1 MIPHKFPRS
10 TSRKRIE
17 QAFYLVGGAF
27 VLLAG
32 KVLWM
37 QSFSQASATALTDK
51 TFTRA
56 EVLPARRGQILG
68 ADGTAMAVTIDE
80 YTIAANPRAYSAADK
95 DKLSSILADT
105 IGGNQAEYRAELNQT
120 ERANGTANHYVKL
133 AKHVDE
139 DKAQKL
145 KKLMG
150 PQPKETRKDRT
161 ARKEFWA
168 NVQLEASPRRHY
180 PMGQFAPQLVGF
192 TTNSGIGV
200 DGMEKAWEETLD
212 GAPGARES
220 LIDAQGRAVPGTVT
234 TWKEPIEGET
244 IVTTIDPKIQATAD
258 ATMTHVYQKYKPN
271 FCVAVVMKPATGEIV
286 AVSTAPGYDPNN
298 RPANMVDLA
307 TNRAFSYAYEPGSTW
322 KIITASAAV
331 ENIPD
336 WQSKKFFVN
345 GVTQAGKY
353 TIHDWQF
360 WSGRV
365 KPEMKGLS
373 EGIRDSSN
381 VTMYDFAKLMPRH
394 VLKDYARKF
403 GIAPKVEM
411 PGAKTEDVPGFD
423 KSELPGFNVAPGYL
437 ARSEPNTWSAA
448 QYANFSFGQGMMI
461 TPLQLAQ
468 IGGVVANGGVMMK
481 PMLVKEIRDA
491 RGKTLKTYQPE
502 EVRRVIKP
510 ETAREVTKMMRR
522 VVYEGSARRSV
533 FVPGYAAVG
542 KTGSAQKAIGKSGYS
557 AGKFISSFVGFLPM
571 DKPKY
576 VIAVMA
582 DEPHGSHW
590 GSEVCGPAFTD
601 IAKEAMLAMR
611 LEEGADA
618 PKPDPNLM
626 EPPTGKTH

>member
-10 TSRKRIE
+10 KSRKRIE
-17 QAFYLVGGAF
+17 QAFYTVGGVF
-27 VLLAG
+27 LLLGG

-37 QSFSQASATALTDK
+37 QAMPDASATALTDK
-51 TFTRA
+51 TFERS
-56 EVLPARRGQILG
+56 EILPARRGQILG
-68 ADGTAMAVTIDE
+68 ADGMAMAVTIDE
-80 YTIAANPRAYSAADK
+80 YTIAANPRAYSSADK
-95 DKLSSILADT
+95 EKLARVLAEI
-105 IGGNQAEYRAELNQT
+105 IGGNQEMYRAELSKT
-120 ERANGTANHYVKL
+120 ERTNGSSVYYVRL
-133 AKHVDE
+133 ARHVDE
-139 DKAQKL
+139 ARAQKL
-145 KKLMG
+145 KELMG
-150 PQPKETRKDRT
+150 PQAKETRKERT
-161 ARKEFWA
+161 ARKDFWA

-220 LIDAQGRAVPGTVT
+220 LVDAQGRAVPGTVT
-234 TWKEPIEGET
+234 TWKEPVDGES
-244 IVTTIDPKIQATAD
+244 IVTTIDPKIQAAAD
-258 ATMTHVYQKYKPN
+258 ATMTHIFEKYKPN
-271 FCVAVVMKPATGEIV
+271 FCVAVVMKPNTGELV

-298 RPANMVDLA
+298 RPQNMVDVA

-336 WQSKKFFVN
+336 WQSKQFFVN

-394 VLKDYARKF
+394 VLRDYAHKF
-403 GIAPKVEM
+403 GI
-411 PGAKTEDVPGFD
+411 GDRID
-423 KSELPGFNVAPGYL
+423 LPGFNVARGYV
-437 ARSEPNTWSAA
+437 AGSDPQTWSAA

-468 IGGVVANGGVMMK
+468 IGGVVANDGVMMK
-481 PMLVKEIRDA
+481 PMLIKEVRDA
-491 RGKTLKTYQPE
+491 RGKTLVTYQPE
-502 EVRRVIKP
+502 TLRRVIAP

-533 FVPGYAAVG
+533 FVPGYASVG

>member
-10 TSRKRIE
+10 KSRKRIE
-17 QAFYLVGGAF
+17 KAFYVVGGAF
-27 VLLAG
+27 VLLGG

-37 QSFSQASATALTDK
+37 QAVPEASATALSDK

-56 EVLPARRGQILG
+56 EILPARRGQILG

-80 YTIAANPRAYSAADK
+80 YTIVANPRAYSAVNK
-95 DKLSSILADT
+95 DKLARVLASI
-105 IGGNQAEYRAELNQT
+105 IGGNEKDYRAELNETQ
-120 ERANGTANHYVKL
+120 RANGTANYYVRL
-133 AKHVDE
+133 ARHVDE
-139 DKAQKL
+139 NRAQKL
-145 KKLMG
+145 IDLMG
-150 PQPKETRKDRT
+150 PQPKETRKART
-161 ARKEFWA
+161 MRKEFWA
-168 NVQLEASPRRHY
+168 NVHLEASPRRHY

-200 DGMEKAWEETLD
+200 DGMEKAWDETLD

-234 TWKEPIEGET
+234 TWKEPVEGET
-244 IVTTIDPKIQATAD
+244 VVTTIDPKIQAVAD
-258 ATMTHVYQKYKPN
+258 ATMTRIYQKYKPN
-271 FCVAVVMKPATGEIV
+271 FCVAVVMKPTTGELV

-307 TNRAFSYAYEPGSTW
+307 TNRAFSYNYEPGSTW

-336 WQSKKFFVN
+336 WQNKQFFIN

-365 KPEMKGLS
+365 KPGMKGLS

-394 VLKDYARKF
+394 VLRDYARKF
-403 GIAPKVEM
+403 GIGDK
-411 PGAKTEDVPGFD
+411 ED
-423 KSELPGFNVAPGYL
+423 LPGFNVARGYL
-437 ARSEPNTWSAA
+437 AGSDPKTWSAA

-468 IGGVVANGGVMMK
+468 IGSVVANDGVMMK
-481 PMLVKEIRDA
+481 PMLIKEVRDA
-491 RGKTLKTYQPE
+491 RGKTIKTYQPE
-502 EVRRVIKP
+502 ALRRVIQP
-510 ETAREVTKMMRR
+510 ETANEVTKMMRR
-522 VVYEGSARRSV
+522 VVYEGSARNSV
-533 FVPGYAAVG
+533 FVPGYATVG
-542 KTGSAQKAIGKSGYS
+542 KTGSAQKAVGKAGYS

-571 DKPKY
+571 DKPQY

-618 PKPDPNLM
+618 PQPDPNLM
-626 EPPTGKTH
+626 ERPNGKEK

>member
-1 MIPHKFPRS
+1 MPN
-10 TSRKRIE
+10 
-17 QAFYLVGGAF
+17 
-27 VLLAG
+27 
-32 KVLWM
+32 
-37 QSFSQASATALTDK
+37 ASATALTDK
-51 TFTRA
+51 TFTRV
-56 EVLPARRGQILG
+56 ELRPARRGQILG

-80 YTIAANPRAYSAADK
+80 YTISANPRAYSGADK
-95 DKLSSILADT
+95 DKLARVLAET
-105 IGGNQAEYRAELNQT
+105 IGGNSETYRAELNKT
-120 ERANGTANHYVKL
+120 ERADGKPNHYVKL
-133 AKHVDE
+133 ASKVDE
-139 DKAQKL
+139 ADA
-145 KKLMG
+145 KKLQVVMG
-150 PQPKETRKDRT
+150 PKKNETRKART
-161 ARKEFWA
+161 LRKEFWA
-168 NVQLEASPRRHY
+168 NIRLEASPRRHY
-180 PMGQFAPQLVGF
+180 PMGKFAPQLVGF
-192 TTNSGIGV
+192 TTNSGKGV
-200 DGMEKAWEETLD
+200 DGMEKAWEDTLD
-212 GAPGARES
+212 GKPGSRES
-220 LIDAQGRAVPGTVT
+220 LVDAQGRAVPGTVGRDV
-234 TWKEPIEGET
+234 EPVDGESV
-244 IVTTIDPKIQATAD
+244 VTTIDPKIQAAAD
-258 ATMTHVYQKYKPN
+258 ATMTRIFEKYKPN
-271 FCVAVVMKPATGEIV
+271 FCVAVVMKPNTGEIV
-286 AVSTAPGYDPNN
+286 AVSTAPGYDPNK
-298 RPANMVDLA
+298 RPTNMVDLA

-336 WQSKKFFVN
+336 WQSKQFFVN

-381 VTMYDFAKLMPRH
+381 VTMYDFAKLMPRN
-394 VLKDYARKF
+394 VLRDYARKF
-403 GIAPKVEM
+403 GISDPI
-411 PGAKTEDVPGFD
+411 D
-423 KSELPGFNVAPGYL
+423 LPGFNVAPGYL
-437 ARSEPNTWSAA
+437 AKRDPSEWSAA

-468 IGGVVANGGVMMK
+468 IGGVIANDGVMMK

-502 EVRRVIKP
+502 TQRRVIKP
-510 ETAREVTKMMRR
+510 ETAQEVTKMLRR
-522 VVYEGSARRSV
+522 VVYEGTARKYI

-601 IAKEAMLAMR
+601 IAQEAMLAMR

-618 PKPDPNLM
+618 PKPDPSLM
-626 EPPTGKTH
+626 ERPKPAKKPE

>member
-10 TSRKRIE
+10 KSRKRIE

-27 VLLAG
+27 LVLGG

-37 QSFSQASATALTDK
+37 QAMPDASATALTDK

-56 EVLPARRGQILG
+56 EILPARRGQILG
-68 ADGTAMAVTIDE
+68 ADGTAMAITIDE

-95 DKLSSILADT
+95 EKLSLILAKT
-105 IGGNQAEYRAELNQT
+105 IGGNQQEYRAKLNQT
-120 ERANGTANHYVKL
+120 ERANGKPNHYVKL
-133 AKHVDE
+133 VSGVE
-139 DKAQKL
+139 ETNAQKL

-150 PQPKETRKDRT
+150 PQEEETRKART
-161 ARKEFWA
+161 QRKEFWA

-180 PMGQFAPQLVGF
+180 PMGKFAPQLVGF

-220 LIDAQGRAVPGTVT
+220 LVDAQGRAVPGTVT
-234 TWKEPIEGET
+234 TWKEPLDGQS
-244 IVTTIDPKIQATAD
+244 IVTTIDPKIQAAAD
-258 ATMTHVYQKYKPN
+258 ATMTRVYQKYKPN
-271 FCVAVVMKPATGEIV
+271 FCVAVVMKPTTGEIV

-307 TNRAFSYAYEPGSTW
+307 TNRAFSYSYEPGSTW
-322 KIITASAAV
+322 KIITAAATV
-331 ENIPD
+331 EKVPD
-336 WQSKKFFVN
+336 WQSKRFFVN
-345 GVTQAGKY
+345 GVTKAGKY

-365 KPEMKGLS
+365 KPEMKGIS

-394 VLKDYARKF
+394 VLPDYARKF
-403 GIAPKVEM
+403 GVGEKI
-411 PGAKTEDVPGFD
+411 D
-423 KSELPGFNVAPGYL
+423 LPGFNVAPGWL
-437 ARSEPNTWSAA
+437 AGSNVNNPEKWSAA
-448 QYANFSFGQGMMI
+448 QYASYSFGQGMMI

-468 IGGVVANGGVMMK
+468 IGGVVANGGVLMK
-481 PMLVKEIRDA
+481 PMLVKEVRDA
-491 RGKTLKTYQPE
+491 RGKTLKTFQPE
-502 EVRRVIKP
+502 TLRRVIAP
-510 ETAREVTKMMRR
+510 QTAREVTKMLRR
-522 VVYEGSARRSV
+522 VVYEGTARKYI

>member
-1 MIPHKFPRS
+1 M
-10 TSRKRIE
+10 
-17 QAFYLVGGAF
+17 QA
-27 VLLAG
+27 
-32 KVLWM
+32 M
-37 QSFSQASATALTDK
+37 PNASATALSDK
-51 TFTRA
+51 TFSRA
-56 EVLPARRGQILG
+56 QILPARRGQILG

-80 YTIAANPRAYSAADK
+80 YTISANPRAYSGANK
-95 DKLSSILADT
+95 DKLARLLAQT
-105 IGGNQAEYRAELNQT
+105 IGGNENSYRAELNKT
-120 ERANGTANHYVKL
+120 ERANGDANHYVRL
-133 AKHVDE
+133 ARHVE
-139 DKAQKL
+139 EGAAQKL
-145 KKLMG
+145 KVLMG
-150 PQPKETRKDRT
+150 PKKDETRKSRT
-161 ARKEFWA
+161 MRKEFWA
-168 NVQLEASPRRHY
+168 NIRLEASPRRHY
-180 PMGQFAPQLVGF
+180 PMGKFAPQLVGF
-192 TTNSGIGV
+192 TSNSGKGV
-200 DGMEKAWEETLD
+200 DGMEKAWEDILD
-212 GAPGARES
+212 GDDGARES

-234 TWKEPIEGET
+234 TWKEPVDGES
-244 IVTTIDPKIQATAD
+244 IVTTIDPKIQAAAD
-258 ATMTHVYQKYKPN
+258 ATMTRIFDKYKPN

-286 AVSTAPGYDPNN
+286 AVSTAPGYDPNS
-298 RPANMVDLA
+298 RPTNMVDVA

-322 KIITASAAV
+322 KIITAAAAI

-336 WQSKKFFVN
+336 WQSKQFFVN

-394 VLKDYARKF
+394 VLRDYARKF
-403 GIAPKVEM
+403 GVS
-411 PGAKTEDVPGFD
+411 D
-423 KSELPGFNVAPGYL
+423 KIELPGFNMAPGYL
-437 ARSEPNTWSAA
+437 AKRDPKEWSAA

-468 IGGVVANGGVMMK
+468 IGGVVANDGVMMK
-481 PMLVKEIRDA
+481 PMLVKEVRDA
-491 RGKTLKTYQPE
+491 RGKTLKTYKPE
-502 EVRRVIKP
+502 MQRRVIKP
-510 ETAREVTKMMRR
+510 ETANEVTKMLRR
-522 VVYEGSARRSV
+522 VVYEGTARKYI

-601 IAKEAMLAMR
+601 IAREAMLAMR

-618 PKPDPNLM
+618 PKPDANLM
-626 EPPTGKTH
+626 EPPQPKKS

>member
-1 MIPHKFPRS
+1 MISHKFPRS
-10 TSRKRIE
+10 KSRKRIE
-17 QAFYLVGGAF
+17 KAFYLVSGAF
-27 VLLAG
+27 VLLGG

-37 QSFSQASATALTDK
+37 QAMPDASATALSDK

-56 EVLPARRGQILG
+56 EILPARRGQILG

-80 YTIAANPRAYSAADK
+80 YTISANPRAYSAFNK
-95 DKLSSILADT
+95 DKLAKVLAET
-105 IGGNQAEYRAELNQT
+105 IGGDESSYRAELNKT
-120 ERANGTANHYVKL
+120 TRANGDPNHYVRL
-133 AKHVDE
+133 ARQVE
-139 DKAQKL
+139 EGEAQKL
-145 KKLMG
+145 KVLMG
-150 PQPKETRKDRT
+150 PKKNETRKSRT
-161 ARKEFWA
+161 MRKAFWA
-168 NVQLEASPRRHY
+168 NLRLEASPRRHY
-180 PMGQFAPQLVGF
+180 PMGKFAPQLVGF
-192 TTNSGIGV
+192 TTNSGKGV
-200 DGMEKAWEETLD
+200 DGMEKAWEEMLD

-234 TWKEPIEGET
+234 TWKEPIDGES
-244 IVTTIDPKIQATAD
+244 IVTTIDPKIQAAAD
-258 ATMTHVYQKYKPN
+258 ATMTNIYQKYKPN
-271 FCVAVVMKPATGEIV
+271 FCVAVVMKPTTGEIV
-286 AVSTAPGYDPNN
+286 AVSTAPGYDPNS

-336 WQSKKFFVN
+336 WQNKQFFIN

-381 VTMYDFAKLMPRH
+381 VTMYEFAKLMPRH
-394 VLKDYARKF
+394 VLRDYARKF
-403 GIAPKVEM
+403 GI
-411 PGAKTEDVPGFD
+411 GD
-423 KSELPGFNVAPGYL
+423 KIDLPGFNVASGYV
-437 ARSEPNTWSAA
+437 AGSEPKSWSAA
-448 QYANFSFGQGMMI
+448 QYANFSFGQGMTI

-468 IGGVVANGGVMMK
+468 IGGVIANDGVMMK
-481 PMLVKEIRDA
+481 PMMIKEIRDA
-491 RGKTLKTYQPE
+491 RGKVLKTFKPTTE
-502 EVRRVIKP
+502 RRVIKP
-510 ETAREVTKMMRR
+510 ETANEVTKMMRR

-533 FVPGYAAVG
+533 FVPGYASVG

-601 IAKEAMLAMR
+601 IAQEAMLAMR

-626 EPPTGKTH
+626 ERPDPKKKP

>member
-10 TSRKRIE
+10 KSRKRIE
-17 QAFYLVGGAF
+17 KAFYLVGGIF
-27 VLLAG
+27 LLLGG

-37 QSFSQASATALTDK
+37 QAMPDASATALTDK

-56 EVLPARRGQILG
+56 EILPARRGQILG
-68 ADGTAMAVTIDE
+68 SDGTAMAVTIDE

-95 DKLSSILADT
+95 DKLSRILAET
-105 IGGNQAEYRAELNQT
+105 IGGNSEEYRAELNKT
-120 ERANGTANHYVKL
+120 ERAGGGAVYYVRL
-133 AKHVDE
+133 ARHVDE
-139 DKAQKL
+139 NRAQKL

-150 PQPKETRKDRT
+150 PQPKETRKART
-161 ARKEFWA
+161 QRKEFWA

-220 LIDAQGRAVPGTVT
+220 LVDAQGRAVPGTVT
-234 TWKEPIEGET
+234 TWKEPVDGQS
-244 IVTTIDPKIQATAD
+244 IVTTIDPKIQAVAD
-258 ATMTHVYQKYKPN
+258 ATMTSVHQKYKPN
-271 FCVAVVMKPATGEIV
+271 FCVAVVMKPDTGEIV

-322 KIITASAAV
+322 KIITAAATV
-331 ENIPD
+331 EQVPN
-336 WQSKKFFVN
+336 WENRKFFVN
-345 GVTQAGKY
+345 GATKAGKY
-353 TIHDWQF
+353 TIHDWQW

-365 KPEMKGLS
+365 KPEMKGMS

-381 VTMYDFAKLMPRH
+381 VTMYEFAKLMPRQ
-394 VLKDYARKF
+394 VLRDYARKF
-403 GIAPKVEM
+403 GIGEKA
-411 PGAKTEDVPGFD
+411 
-423 KSELPGFNVAPGYL
+423 ELPGFNVAPGWL
-437 ARSEPNTWSAA
+437 AGSNANNPEKWSEA
-448 QYANFSFGQGMMI
+448 QYANYSFGQGMMI

-468 IGGVVANGGVMMK
+468 IGGTVANDGVMMK

-502 EVRRVIKP
+502 MQRRVIKP
-510 ETAREVTKMMRR
+510 ATAREVTKMLRR
-522 VVYEGSARRSV
+522 VVYEGTARRYI

-542 KTGSAQKAIGKSGYS
+542 KTGSAQKAIGKNGYS

-582 DEPHGSHW
+582 DEPRGSHW

-601 IAKEAMLAMR
+601 IAQEAMLAMR

-618 PKPDPNLM
+618 PKPDANLM
-626 EPPTGKTH
+626 ERPEPKKKS